1 MLEKV
6 VWKRRIEM
14 EFVMNKKEYIN
25 NGKEVARDI
34 AVGWSVGSKALYACF
49 KDELPDAILPYVR
62 NGRYVC
68 TIGHLDDLL
77 EVISV
82 LGTMPEAALQ
92 GRASAH
98 FYDDLANFAALRP
111 SI

>member
-1 MLEKV
+1 MLEKF

-14 EFVMNKKEYIN
+14 EFAMNKKEHIN

-82 LGTMPEAALQ
+82 LGTIPEAALQ
-92 GRASAH
+92 GLKEACAGVPLPAPL
-98 FYDDLANFAALRP
+98 YWLMK
-111 SI
+111 